1 MLNLILCSEW
11 VCAVSGLDLARPGHC
26 PLSVKLLLGAG
37 RGEERRYMRQAIRLH
52 EIYTINRYELGN

>member
-11 VCAVSGLDLARPGHC
+11 VCAVSGLGLARPGHC
-26 PLSVKLLLGAG
+26 PQSGKLLLGA
-37 RGEERRYMRQAIRLH
+37 EERRYMRQAIRLH

>member
-11 VCAVSGLDLARPGHC
+11 VCAVSGLGLARPGHC
-26 PLSVKLLLGAG
+26 PDREAAAVS